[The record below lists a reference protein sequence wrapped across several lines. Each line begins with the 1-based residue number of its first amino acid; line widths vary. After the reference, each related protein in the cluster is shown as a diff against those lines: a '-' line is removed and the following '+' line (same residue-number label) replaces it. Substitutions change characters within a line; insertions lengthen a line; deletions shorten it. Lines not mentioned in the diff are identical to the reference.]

1 MNSPYDM
8 EYSLA
13 FSFLVEKNDT
23 VSGIIGKTQGVSSA
37 KKPPNRPSIKILS
50 LRVKLLSI
58 SATYSFSKSSEFPKS
73 SFRSLTNNCRIVK

>member
-23 VSGIIGKTQGVSSA
+23 VSGIIGKTQGVSNA
-37 KKPPNRPSIKILS
+37 KKPPNSIRILS
-50 LRVKLLSI
+50 LRSKLLSI

-73 SFRSLTNNCRIVK
+73 SFRSLTTAE